1 MTILISIIVLSVL
14 VMFHEF
20 GHFIVAK
27 LSGSRVNEFS
37 IGFGPRLFKK
47 KYGETEYS
55 FRALLFGGYVALE
68 GEDEKSN
75 DPRAIVNKPWP
86 VRLAVFAAG
95 PLMNILL
102 AFLLLF
108 IVFFSIGR
116 PIPQIKSVME
126 GYPAEKAGILPGDK
140 IVMVNNTKINTWE
153 ELEKAISSTKDKEI
167 QITIERDSNII
178 TKDIKPVFDK
188 QSSKN
193 MIGIIPEYKRSLP
206 WAFTNAIDKTVY
218 FLKMIVITLGMLIGG
233 KVSAND
239 IMGPVGIVYTIG
251 TVAKTGLLNLMTFS
265 AFISAYLGLF
275 NLLPFPAL
283 DGGRILFVLIEA
295 VRGEPVPPE
304 KEGYIHYIGF
314 MILIALIL
322 FVTYRDVL
330 RMF

>member
-37 IGFGPRLFKK
+37 IGFGPRLLKK

-126 GYPAEKAGILPGDK
+126 GYPAEKAGIAWGQ
-140 IVMVNNTKINTWE
+140 NCN
-153 ELEKAISSTKDKEI
+153 
-167 QITIERDSNII
+167 
-178 TKDIKPVFDK
+178 
-188 QSSKN
+188 
-193 MIGIIPEYKRSLP
+193 
-206 WAFTNAIDKTVY
+206 
-218 FLKMIVITLGMLIGG
+218 G
-233 KVSAND
+233 K
-239 IMGPVGIVYTIG
+239 
-251 TVAKTGLLNLMTFS
+251 
-265 AFISAYLGLF
+265 
-275 NLLPFPAL
+275 
-283 DGGRILFVLIEA
+283 
-295 VRGEPVPPE
+295 
-304 KEGYIHYIGF
+304 
-314 MILIALIL
+314 
-322 FVTYRDVL
+322 
-330 RMF
+330 

>member
-27 LSGSRVNEFS
+27 LSGARVNEFS

-140 IVMVNNTKINTWE
+140 IVMVNNIKINTWE
-153 ELEKAISSTKDKEI
+153 ELEKVISSSREIVLTIEI
-167 QITIERDSNII
+167 QRGNQILQ
-178 TKDIKPVFDK
+178 KQVKPIFDK
-188 QSSKN
+188 NASKV
-193 MIGIIPEYKRSLP
+193 MIGIVPEYERSISL
-206 WAFTNAIDKTVY
+206 AIKTAINQTIY
-218 FLKMIVITLGMLIGG
+218 FSKLIILFFVMLVTG
-233 KVSAND
+233 KVSVND
-239 IMGPVGIVYTIG
+239 IMGPVGIVQAFG
-251 TVAKTGLLNLMTFS
+251 TVAKTGVINLLAFS
-265 AFISAYLGLF
+265 ALISVNLGIF
-275 NLLPFPAL
+275 NLLPLPAL
-283 DGGRILFVLIEA
+283 DGGRILFVLAEA
-295 VRGEPVPPE
+295 VRGKPLPPE
-304 KEGYIHYIGF
+304 KEGYIHYLGF
-314 MILIALIL
+314 LLLIALLI
-322 FVTYRDVL
+322 FVTYRDIL
-330 RMF
+330 RIF